1 MKPMMPQTRFLLF
14 CAVHKLLSIVVIG
27 LFLLVTLVPVAF
39 GALSSHGLTV
49 DFLFKL
55 GLYTWV
61 RAMGFALIWLAAS
74 VQLKRLFLR
83 N

>member
-1 MKPMMPQTRFLLF
+1 MKTMMTQTRFLLF
-14 CAVHKLLSIVVIG
+14 CAVHTLLNILVIG
-27 LFLLVTLVPVAF
+27 LFLLVTLVPVVF
-39 GALSSHGLTV
+39 EALSSHGLTV
-49 DFLFKL
+49 DFVFKL

-61 RAMGFALIWLAAS
+61 RAMGFVLIWLVAS

>member
-1 MKPMMPQTRFLLF
+1 MKTMMTQTRFRLF
-14 CAVHKLLSIVVIG
+14 CAVHKLLNILVIG
-27 LFLLVTLVPVAF
+27 LFLLVTLVPVVF
-39 GALSSHGLTV
+39 DVLSSHGLTV

-61 RAMGFALIWLAAS
+61 RAVGFVLIWLVAS